1 MMFVFQKTPLK
12 IQLKFSKTFHLGGRG
27 WSLLGRRGVKS
38 ACTLSSS
45 ADVGHVS
52 IVRVK
57 NFPRVKSFDFMGS
70 TNPKCALVSVTGNRQ
85 QCKARFDRSVHST
98 YHALWCECRQV
109 KVNQYLSLIQNNGLH

>member
-1 MMFVFQKTPLK
+1 MFVFQKTPLK

-70 TNPKCALVSVTGNRQ
+70 ANHKCRSWAIASNVKPDLIGVSIQLITLYGVTVD
-85 QCKARFDRSVHST
+85 K
-98 YHALWCECRQV
+98 
-109 KVNQYLSLIQNNGLH
+109 